1 LSYLNEV
8 RFRDEMSRNMKNM
21 SYGDEIVALKDEAE
35 TPIPTAWREP
45 LRDIVAAFV
54 AGDYGLEKGVA
65 NVAPVSA
72 EAALRIRNCLHGYG
86 ATLIALPDTTWSS
99 SVCIWYGDHWDA
111 LVDLWTQEEGQSDLV
126 LHVRVSEAN
135 PGFTIQIHLVYVP

>member
-1 LSYLNEV
+1 
-8 RFRDEMSRNMKNM
+8 MPGNMKNTNH
-21 SYGDEIVALKDEAE
+21 SSGVTALKNE
-35 TPIPTAWREP
+35 TEGPIPKAWRET
-45 LRDIVAAFV
+45 LSAIVEAFV

-65 NVAPVSA
+65 NVAPISA
-72 EAALRIRNCLHGYG
+72 ETASRIREYLQDYG
-86 ATLIALPDTTWSS
+86 ATLIALPDSTWGS

-135 PGFTIQIHLVYVP
+135 PGFLIQIHLVYVP